1 MKFIEND
8 ILYYEGEHVVNII
21 VNMIE
26 KYVYA
31 PKESYE
37 TDNDYIRFYDLGKGM
52 EFQVP
57 SGYKLIN
64 TIYMNKNQ
72 LLYTLVNEVPVIV
85 EDNAMKDEVVL
96 GKPYLNDGMKL
107 TKYKRISQA

>member
-57 SGYKLIN
+57 SGYRLIK

-85 EDNAMKDEVVL
+85 DNSADNINAVTSKNL
-96 GKPYLNDGMKL
+96 GF
-107 TKYKRISQA
+107 II